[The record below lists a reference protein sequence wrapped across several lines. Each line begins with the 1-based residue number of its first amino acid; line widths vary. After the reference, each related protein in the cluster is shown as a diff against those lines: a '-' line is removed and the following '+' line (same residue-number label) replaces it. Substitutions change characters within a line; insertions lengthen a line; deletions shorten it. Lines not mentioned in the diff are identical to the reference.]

1 MSTHSRPA
9 PILLRVTDAL
19 NRRHSEL
26 CATLADAAAADLHP
40 ADNPADVSDFKD
52 LAIEQVESDL
62 RQASIER
69 ATTELASVNA
79 ALARLANGSYGSC
92 LDCGDPIP
100 EQRLLAVPAS
110 LYCTSCQSAHEPRD
124 GHRAPLRA

>member
-9 PILLRVTDAL
+9 SILLLLADAL
-19 NRRHSEL
+19 NRRHAEL
-26 CATLADAAAADLHP
+26 CATLAEGAAADLHAGDDP
-40 ADNPADVSDFKD
+40 AGVSDFKD

-79 ALARLANGSYGSC
+79 ALVRLGNGLYGSC

-110 LYCTSCQSAHEPRD
+110 LYCA
-124 GHRAPLRA
+124 